1 MRILGLDPGLR
12 NTGWGIIDAV
22 DNRLRHVANGV
33 VRTDSSL
40 PLAGRLVELHDGI
53 AEVIKTYAPY
63 EAAVEEIFVNR
74 NPVSTLKLGQARG
87 VSLVVSARAGL
98 VVSEYPPNLVK
109 KTVVGAGHAAK
120 EQIQLMVGMLLPGV
134 TVTDADAA
142 DALAVAICHA
152 HHLET
157 ARRIKVMEAVR

>member
-53 AEVIKTYAPY
+53 AEVIKIYAPY

-109 KTVVGAGHAAK
+109 RLWSVPATPPRNKFSLWSGCYCLG
-120 EQIQLMVGMLLPGV
+120 
-134 TVTDADAA
+134 
-142 DALAVAICHA
+142 
-152 HHLET
+152 
-157 ARRIKVMEAVR
+157 